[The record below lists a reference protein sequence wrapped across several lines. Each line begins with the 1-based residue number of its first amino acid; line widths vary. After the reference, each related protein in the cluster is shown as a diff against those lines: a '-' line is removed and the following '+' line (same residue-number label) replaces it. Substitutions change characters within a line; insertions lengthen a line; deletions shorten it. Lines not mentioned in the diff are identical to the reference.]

1 MSQTAGLS
9 RLGWWRHTDAGP
21 QAPAGLPAGE
31 AAMIG
36 MTGRRGLSNAKVE
49 RKLGRQPRHL
59 SWLQGF
65 KEEPA

>member
-1 MSQTAGLS
+1 
-9 RLGWWRHTDAGP
+9 
-21 QAPAGLPAGE
+21 
-31 AAMIG
+31 